1 MRLSKPRHPFD
12 RLRASRPFGHST
24 KFVVWRRLRNSGA
37 ALLLALWA
45 LFLLATLVMSWAL
58 NIDSRL
64 NISGTENRILEAQA
78 MAASGT
84 EVAMAPAIKLNSPNL
99 RGKFGPRQ
107 SYSVR
112 ITGEG
117 GRLNINWL
125 VAGENPARIEML
137 RRYLEAKGIDL
148 NERDRMIDC
157 LLDWVDPDDLVR
169 LNGAESAEGYQP
181 ANALLI
187 RLDELKKVKGWETF
201 TSAPGWDDEFTVNST
216 GPVDM
221 FWAPR
226 DVLRALPGFTD
237 AMIERFLQLR
247 AGPDGKEGTADDTIF
262 KSMDEIRTALGLSPE
277 QFRELSPF
285 VSFKDSVLRVVST
298 GRSGDITR
306 VIQLVFRRAGLTP
319 QLITWKEF

>member
-1 MRLSKPRHPFD
+1 MRPSKSRGLFD
-12 RLRASRPFGHST
+12 HSTRLMTCNRLRT
-24 KFVVWRRLRNSGA
+24 SGA
-37 ALLLALWA
+37 ALLLSLWA
-45 LFLLATLVMSWAL
+45 LFLLAALVMSWAL

-64 NISGTENRILEAQA
+64 NLSGSENRILEAQA
-78 MAASGT
+78 MAASGA

-99 RGKFGPRQ
+99 QGKFGPRQ

-125 VAGENPARIEML
+125 VAGENPARIEIL
-137 RRYLEAKGIDL
+137 RRYLEVKGFDL
-148 NERDRMIDC
+148 NERDHMIDC
-157 LLDWVDPDDLVR
+157 LLDWVDPNVGTHR
-169 LNGAESAEGYQP
+169 LNGASDSEDYHP
-181 ANALLI
+181 AHTLLTRI
-187 RLDELKKVKGWETF
+187 DELKKVKGWEDF
-201 TSAPGWDDEFTVNST
+201 TSAPGWDDELTVNST
-216 GPVDM
+216 GPVDLA
-221 FWAPR
+221 WAPR

-237 AMIERFLQLR
+237 AMVERLLQLR
-247 AGPDGKEGTADDTIF
+247 AGPDGIDGTADDTIF
-262 KSMDEIRTALGLSPE
+262 KNIDEIRAALGLSPE

-306 VIQLVFRRAGLTP
+306 VIQLVFRRAGITP